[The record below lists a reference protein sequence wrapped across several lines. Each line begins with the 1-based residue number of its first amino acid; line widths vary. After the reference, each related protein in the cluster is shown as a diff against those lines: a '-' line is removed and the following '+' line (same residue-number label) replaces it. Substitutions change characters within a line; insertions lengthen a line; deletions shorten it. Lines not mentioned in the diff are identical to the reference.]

1 MYSYLTYRERRTSF
15 FFMTFERNLILKNI
29 KKIHTLYYFPNKH
42 NVECENLQH
51 LKLRRLSI
59 THGIHLSGTKPQ
71 TEKEDT
77 VIFQW

>member
-1 MYSYLTYRERRTSF
+1 MYSYLTYRERRSSF
-15 FFMTFERNLILKNI
+15 LFMTFERNLTLKNI

-71 TEKEDT
+71 TKKGDT
-77 VIFQW
+77 LIFQR